1 MISKQMLNTFLKNAY
16 QLKQNHPIRI
26 VLILFMLSALYLG
39 ILNAVEI
46 EAGISKSFHIDS
58 QTYADPEITKELCYR
73 SFEGK
78 ITDFF
83 RGGYFCTSNLLG
95 PDISILLN
103 AILYCVTTVIL
114 MDALIRARLSV
125 GTTLL
130 ITVIIFAPYRAHL
143 AIHLLKDSIIH
154 FFVCL
159 GLFYR
164 GGVLWSIP
172 LMFFRGPASLLYF
185 GSLFSIKKIMVI
197 TAAALVVIIPMFWDP
212 LIAKLEILMQG
223 NNIIAVYQDYD
234 NVPTFQDMGLFGDFL
249 RFIMWPGLL
258 ITGAFIITSPAIFF
272 VPIAIIGLPSVI
284 LILLSNK
291 SSRLL
296 SQLIK
301 MYFSIGVIA
310 YVMPG
315 YTSFIR
321 YSYPFISIVLVAIII
336 DTYKDKQ
343 EKFDDK

>member
-1 MISKQMLNTFLKNAY
+1 MLNTFLDNAY
-16 QLKQNHPIRI
+16 QLKENHPIRI
-26 VLILFMLSALYLG
+26 VIILFMLAALYLG
-39 ILNAVEI
+39 ILNAVEL
-46 EAGISKSFHIDS
+46 EAGISKNFHIDS

-73 SFEGK
+73 AFEGTV
-78 ITDFF
+78 TDFF
-83 RGGYFCTSNLLG
+83 RGGYFCTSYILG
-95 PDISILLN
+95 PEISILIN

-114 MDALIRARLSV
+114 LDTLIKARLSV

-130 ITVIIFAPYRAHL
+130 ITAIIFAPYRAHL
-143 AIHLLKDSIIH
+143 AIHLLKDSLIH

-164 GGVLWSIP
+164 GGALWAIP

-197 TAAALVVIIPMFWDP
+197 TAAALVVIIPMFWGP
-212 LIAKLEILMQG
+212 LITKLEILMQG

-234 NVPTFQDMGLFGDFL
+234 TVPTFQDMGLFGDFL
-249 RFIMWPGLL
+249 RFILWPGFL
-258 ITGAFIITSPAIFF
+258 ITGAFIITSPAMFF
-272 VPIAIIGLPSVI
+272 IPIAFIGLPTII
-284 LILLSNK
+284 LILSSIK
-291 SSRLL
+291 SSKFLI
-296 SQLIK
+296 QLIK

-310 YVMPG
+310 YIMPG

-336 DTYKDKQ
+336 EAYKSKKEIAGDQ
-343 EKFDDK
+343 

>member
-1 MISKQMLNTFLKNAY
+1 MLNTFLENAY
-16 QLKQNHPIRI
+16 QLKENHPIRI
-26 VLILFMLSALYLG
+26 VIILFMLAALYLG
-39 ILNAVEI
+39 ILNAVEL

-73 SFEGK
+73 AFEGK
-78 ITDFF
+78 VTDFF
-83 RGGYFCTSNLLG
+83 RGGYFCTSYILG
-95 PDISILLN
+95 PEISILIN

-114 MDALIRARLSV
+114 MDTLIRARLSL

-143 AIHLLKDSIIH
+143 AIHLLKDSLIH

-164 GGVLWSIP
+164 GGALWAIP
-172 LMFFRGPASLLYF
+172 LMLFRGPAALLYF

-197 TAAALVVIIPMFWDP
+197 TAAVLVVLIPMFWAS

-223 NNIIAVYQDYD
+223 NNNMAVYQDYD
-234 NVPTFQDMGLFGDFL
+234 TVPTFQDMGLFGDFL
-249 RFIMWPGLL
+249 RFMLWPGLL
-258 ITGAFIITSPAIFF
+258 ITGAFLITSPSIFF
-272 VPIAIIGLPSVI
+272 IPIAIIGLPSVI
-284 LILLSNK
+284 LIILSNK

-310 YVMPG
+310 YIMPG

-336 DTYKDKQ
+336 EAYKRKKEIAGDQ
-343 EKFDDK
+343 